1 VEYCHQHEHN
11 ARLMKIRVQYTGQ
24 LRSAIGRAED
34 DLELPEFATLPHLL
48 RDLAARLGEGA
59 ASHLATAAGDVPCG
73 LLIVRNG
80 TAIASSEAGK
90 TVLTCGDTIALL
102 PPIAGG

>member
-1 VEYCHQHEHN
+1 
-11 ARLMKIRVQYTGQ
+11 MKIRVQYTGQ

-34 DLELPEFATLPHLL
+34 DLELPDSTTLAALL
-48 RDLAARLGEGA
+48 HDLAARLGAGA
-59 ASHLATAAGDVPCG
+59 AAHLATDGGGLPCG

-80 TAIASSEAGK
+80 TALGASEAMQTHLAG
-90 TVLTCGDTIALL
+90 GDTIALL

>member
-1 VEYCHQHEHN
+1 
-11 ARLMKIRVQYTGQ
+11 MKIRVQYTGQ

-34 DLELPEFATLPHLL
+34 DLDLPESTSLLLLL
-48 RDLAARLGEGA
+48 RELAKRHGERA
-59 ASHLATAAGDVPCG
+59 APHLATAGGDVPCG

-80 TAIASSEAGK
+80 TALAASDAMK
-90 TVLTCGDTIALL
+90 TPLACGDTITLL